1 MVRNEEAFYWEDYVE
16 TTEPRMYRALVKLKL
31 NGSIQDYYRVV
42 TYDRILNLWREDR
55 GAGVVGRYI
64 HQFEIGKIMYLK

>member
-1 MVRNEEAFYWEDYVE
+1 MVTNEEAFYWEDYIE
-16 TTEPRMYRALVKLKL
+16 TTEPRMERAIVKLKI
-31 NGSIQDYYRVV
+31 NGGIQDFYRVV

-55 GAGVVGRYI
+55 GSGVYGRYI

>member
-16 TTEPRMYRALVKLKL
+16 TTEPRMDRALVKLKL
-31 NGSIQDYYRVV
+31 NGGIQDYYRVV
-42 TYDRILNLWREDR
+42 TYDRILNLWLEDR
-55 GAGVVGRYI
+55 GAGVHGRYI